1 MPHTASAPVLPN
13 AWVTPTTVE
22 MGSDSIIRARSKVNK
37 ENKENHQGAAPPTTP
52 DKASDKTRKALAE
65 LLTPTTQTRTVQQ
78 ALKADP
84 LRRWRRVGDY
94 AAREHAKQDRITR
107 MVADDRCAARD
118 WLEVRASFRFG
129 MFSSSSMSSV

>member
-1 MPHTASAPVLPN
+1 MGYPPDGLLLLSEFQSSSDLPSACLSSAAECLPH
-13 AWVTPTTVE
+13 
-22 MGSDSIIRARSKVNK
+22 
-37 ENKENHQGAAPPTTP
+37 Q
-52 DKASDKTRKALAE
+52 
-65 LLTPTTQTRTVQQ
+65 VQQ